1 MTYQLIPFGGSDMD
15 HYIEYYKLDDLISQ
29 KINKPIIIILI
40 ILIMGLLLLSFL
52 LAKNLK
58 KLKKVYKKYN
68 HLDLLRKTFI
78 NADRNLILLKD
89 KDLKYLFVNKAFED
103 LVQKDSC
110 EIEGKDD
117 FELFNEEFA
126 TEGKKSDLAVFES
139 MTVIVDK
146 LKIGNK
152 VLEFTKF
159 PVKLPNND
167 YGVGANIR
175 DITEDYNNKKQLLE
189 TVAALQQ
196 SQNKLQL
203 VMDSVPEGIFGID
216 INGICTFCNKSCLKL
231 LGYTSQEQIIGK
243 NMHWLIH
250 HSRRDE
256 TRIEWEDC
264 RILSAFRNG
273 KGVHV
278 EDEVFWRADGSCFDV
293 GYYSYPEYENGEMIG
308 LVVTFLDITS
318 RKEAE
323 KIVRYNTYHDAL
335 TGLYNRRYLEEEI
348 NKIDI
353 ESNLPISVIMGDVN
367 GLKQTNDIFGHAAG
381 DMLIQEAA
389 KIIKNNAR
397 SSDICIRTGGD
408 EFLMI
413 LPKTDSKEAGKIAD
427 QIKEQFLKIRIN
439 SFHGSI
445 SLGYS
450 TKTTSKENI
459 ILTIDNADSIMYSH
473 KLLDQT
479 KFNESA
485 IKEIMDRLNEISP
498 WEKEHSARVSR
509 LSQQLG
515 VAMDLSS
522 SELRRLTDA
531 AYYHDIG
538 KIILEATVLNKSE
551 MLTEKEMQIMR
562 RHPVVGYRI
571 LSQSDKTLDIAK
583 YVLSHHER
591 WDGKGYPNRLKGTDI
606 PKVSRIIAL
615 ADSYDLMIHGSNY
628 KKAMS
633 KEEAIQELQDNA
645 GSQFD
650 PEIVDVL
657 IELINSDALRE

>member
-1 MTYQLIPFGGSDMD
+1 MD

-318 RKEAE
+318 
-323 KIVRYNTYHDAL
+323 VR
-335 TGLYNRRYLEEEI
+335 
-348 NKIDI
+348 
-353 ESNLPISVIMGDVN
+353 V
-367 GLKQTNDIFGHAAG
+367 
-381 DMLIQEAA
+381 
-389 KIIKNNAR
+389 
-397 SSDICIRTGGD
+397 
-408 EFLMI
+408 
-413 LPKTDSKEAGKIAD
+413 
-427 QIKEQFLKIRIN
+427 
-439 SFHGSI
+439 
-445 SLGYS
+445 
-450 TKTTSKENI
+450 
-459 ILTIDNADSIMYSH
+459 
-473 KLLDQT
+473 
-479 KFNESA
+479 
-485 IKEIMDRLNEISP
+485 
-498 WEKEHSARVSR
+498 
-509 LSQQLG
+509 
-515 VAMDLSS
+515 
-522 SELRRLTDA
+522 
-531 AYYHDIG
+531 
-538 KIILEATVLNKSE
+538 
-551 MLTEKEMQIMR
+551 
-562 RHPVVGYRI
+562 
-571 LSQSDKTLDIAK
+571 
-583 YVLSHHER
+583 
-591 WDGKGYPNRLKGTDI
+591 
-606 PKVSRIIAL
+606 
-615 ADSYDLMIHGSNY
+615 
-628 KKAMS
+628 
-633 KEEAIQELQDNA
+633 
-645 GSQFD
+645 
-650 PEIVDVL
+650 
-657 IELINSDALRE
+657 